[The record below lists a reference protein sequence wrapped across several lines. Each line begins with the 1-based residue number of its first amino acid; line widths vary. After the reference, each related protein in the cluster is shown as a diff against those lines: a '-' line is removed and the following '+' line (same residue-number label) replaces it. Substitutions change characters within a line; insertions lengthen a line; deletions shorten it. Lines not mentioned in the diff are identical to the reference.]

1 MTRTSYFDDMLMMIM
16 SSLCYA
22 NTLSW
27 IFIVFALGNSSLW
40 VNMSLYSDTLT
51 WFRVN
56 QLLDLL
62 LNAACLA
69 VK

>member
-16 SSLCYA
+16 SGVCYA

-40 VNMSLYSDTLT
+40 VNMSLYSDT
-51 WFRVN
+51 
-56 QLLDLL
+56 
-62 LNAACLA
+62 
-69 VK
+69 

>member
-51 WFRVN
+51 
-56 QLLDLL
+56 
-62 LNAACLA
+62 
-69 VK
+69 